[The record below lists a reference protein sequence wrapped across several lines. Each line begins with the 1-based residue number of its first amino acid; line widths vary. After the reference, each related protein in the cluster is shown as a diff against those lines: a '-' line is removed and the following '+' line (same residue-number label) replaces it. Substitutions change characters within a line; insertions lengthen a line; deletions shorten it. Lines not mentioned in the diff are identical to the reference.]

1 MQNNLLYSVFKTTP
15 NIHFMKKLLLIFFAI
30 GLFITDTSAQTEF
43 KIVTVVESII
53 PAGIGRS
60 RIIEET
66 SESDATRYTTSR
78 TDGSTSAQD
87 QIKRRDLKV
96 DHFEET
102 KLLNFFSLG
111 GINFQNIA
119 SNDALI
125 SDKINQ
131 LLTDGW
137 DLAFVTSGVESSSGG
152 DDGQGIFITRLFF
165 KKTF

>member
-1 MQNNLLYSVFKTTP
+1 
-15 NIHFMKKLLLIFFAI
+15 MKKLLLVLAVAT
-30 GLFITDTSAQTEF
+30 LFITDTSAQTEI

-66 SESDATRYTTSR
+66 SESEAQRFTTTR
-78 TDGSTSAQD
+78 TDGTSSD
-87 QIKRRDLKV
+87 QGEVKRRDLKV

-131 LLTDGW
+131 LLAEGW
-137 DLAFVTSGVESSSGG
+137 ELSFVTSGVESAAGA
-152 DDGQGIFITRLFF
+152 DDGQGIFITRMFF

>member
-1 MQNNLLYSVFKTTP
+1 
-15 NIHFMKKLLLIFFAI
+15 MKKFLLILAI
-30 GLFITDTSAQTEF
+30 GSLFITDSFAQTEF

-53 PAGIGRS
+53 PAGVGRS
-60 RIIEET
+60 RIIEEKDEANSANYT
-66 SESDATRYTTSR
+66 TTRTDGTTSR
-78 TDGSTSAQD
+78 QD
-87 QIKRRDLKV
+87 EVKRRELRV

-119 SNDALI
+119 SNDAII

-131 LLTDGW
+131 LIADGW
-137 DLAFVTSGVESSSGG
+137 EVAFVTSGVESSAGA

-165 KKTF
+165 KRDL